1 MSAKVKDRVKKGL
14 EILRASDGYTP
25 AKVLAEKLGIPL
37 SGVFK
42 IIRLIRQ
49 EEIGVHTTPN
59 GYVLSEY
66 ANKTDDV
73 HFLRRMNGRRTSD
86 FLAMRAAEPEIR
98 KRWSAVADKRD
109 LSLIT
114 APLRVELNTLLTGS
128 KTLLSCAVRFA
139 PTLKK

>member
-1 MSAKVKDRVKKGL
+1 VSDKIKDRIKKGL
-14 EILRASDGYTP
+14 DILRASEGYTP
-25 AKVLAEKLGIPL
+25 AKDLAEKLGIPL

-42 IIRLIRQ
+42 IIRLLRRDN
-49 EEIGVHTTPN
+49 IGVHTTPK

-66 ANKTDDV
+66 AKKTDDV

-86 FLAMRAAEPEIR
+86 FIAMRAAEPEIR

-114 APLRVELNTLLTGS
+114 APLRVELDTLLTGS
-128 KTLLSCAVRFA
+128 KTLLSCAERFA